1 METNIHKKNKA
12 AAHVV
17 GEWFEERVLAI
28 FSIPLLLWLILQLIW
43 VYKYD
48 NCYESFADFVQNPLN
63 ASALI
68 MFLAFFL
75 KYLFL
80 SMKVVFE
87 DYVHCEC
94 VKLTLILGM
103 KFLGIFAFVI
113 GTLAVVKIFV
123 N

>member
-12 AAHVV
+12 TAHGV

-28 FSIPLLLWLILQLIW
+28 FSIPLLIWLILSLIG
-43 VYKYD
+43 VYKWG
-48 NCYESFADFVQNPLN
+48 CYESFADFVKNPIN
-63 ASALI
+63 ATFLI

-103 KFLGIFAFVI
+103 KFVGIFAFVI